1 MSMKEGANVQST
13 VQAEYKIGRAIV
25 RMHGTPDPEN
35 LKAATLKFMQKVE
48 QARRKQRKEGVKDGL
63 SVHR

>member
-1 MSMKEGANVQST
+1 MQST

-48 QARRKQRKEGVKDGL
+48 QKRRQQKKEGN
-63 SVHR
+63 SNA

>member
-1 MSMKEGANVQST
+1 MSLKEGVNVQSA

-48 QARRKQRKEGVKDGL
+48 QQRRQQKKDGVENV
-63 SVHR
+63 SHR

>member
-1 MSMKEGANVQST
+1 MQST

-48 QARRKQRKEGVKDGL
+48 QARRKQRKESEGNGL
-63 SVHR
+63 PIHR